1 MEDPTSFLSW
11 FSMFDNVLHD
21 MMDLVSCFPTLEM
34 ECSQTC
40 QNLSC
45 LRVPP
50 LPFDLIAQ
58 LNDYIFVKT
67 CLPVNTTFHF
77 RKSMRLQ
84 INLSISYQ
92 SSESMMLIS
101 IMSDLHFQ
109 TCTCKRS
116 TKLVPW
122 KATAGVSTPKALA
135 DYQGGRWP
143 KALVPSRPIP
153 FMYNKDYMS
162 VDLCGRNHGRH
173 RNYI

>member
-1 MEDPTSFLSW
+1 MEDRTSFLSR

-67 CLPVNTTFHF
+67 CLPVNIYDFSF
-77 RKSMRLQ
+77 PQ
-84 INLSISYQ
+84 INAVANKSISKQ
-92 SSESMMLIS
+92 SKHNANINHVRLAF
-101 IMSDLHFQ
+101 SDLHLQ
-109 TCTCKRS
+109 T
-116 TKLVPW
+116 LD
-122 KATAGVSTPKALA
+122 KARAMEGHCRRQHAKGIGRLPGRPVAKGAGGAK
-135 DYQGGRWP
+135 
-143 KALVPSRPIP
+143 
-153 FMYNKDYMS
+153 
-162 VDLCGRNHGRH
+162 
-173 RNYI
+173 

>member
-101 IMSDLHFQ
+101 IMSVRLAFSDLHLQ
-109 TCTCKRS
+109 T
-116 TKLVPW
+116 LD
-122 KATAGVSTPKALA
+122 KARAMEGHCRRQHAKGIGRLPGRPVAKGAGAK
-135 DYQGGRWP
+135 
-143 KALVPSRPIP
+143 
-153 FMYNKDYMS
+153 
-162 VDLCGRNHGRH
+162 
-173 RNYI
+173 